1 VAAHYPATMWARFA
15 MLGVFST
22 LVPFRFFYAG
32 LKRLPA
38 AEAGVIATAEP
49 VVAIVSAFLF
59 LGEGLRSG
67 QMLGAALVIAAAVL
81 ASRGHPETAEAGV
94 ERG

>member
-1 VAAHYPATMWARFA
+1 
-15 MLGVFST
+15 
-22 LVPFRFFYAG
+22 VPFRFFYAG

>member
-1 VAAHYPATMWARFA
+1 MWVRFA

-22 LVPFRFFYAG
+22 LVPFRCFYSG

-49 VVAIVSAFLF
+49 VVAILSAFLV
-59 LGEGLRSG
+59 LGEGLRPA
-67 QMLGAALVIAAAVL
+67 QMFGAVMVIVAAVL
-81 ASRGHPETAEAGV
+81 ASPGHPETAEAGV